1 MLKLIAIS
9 DFLSIQTPVL
19 LLDARSEGEYIQGH
33 IPGATSFPI
42 LNNEER
48 KLVGTCY
55 KQQGH
60 KPAVIMGYKLVGPKF
75 TDYLKYAYKHFDGQ
89 EIYIHC
95 WRGGLRSQIMANLL
109 SSAGFHVNL
118 IKGGYKTYRNEVLT
132 FLEQD
137 FKFEVLGGLTG
148 SGKSEILEELSL
160 KGAQVLDIE
169 NLANHKG
176 SAFGALGLQE
186 QPSQEQFENNVYQV
200 LKKFGLNQ
208 PIWVED
214 ESRLIGRLQIPT
226 SIYKGIRN
234 GFVHFLDYS
243 FETRLAHI
251 IEEYG
256 VFPPAQLAEI
266 TAKLRK
272 RMGDLNNRKAIDNI
286 NNGEVVAWAE
296 EVLKYYDK
304 QYLFG
309 FGQREKDASN
319 KIEMKGVDLI
329 AYLLNIKKAQP
340 NG

>member
-1 MLKLIAIS
+1 MLKLIPIS
-9 DFLSIQTPVL
+9 DFLSLQHPVL
-19 LLDARSEGEYIQGH
+19 LLDARSEGEHLQGH

-75 TDYLKYAYKHFDGQ
+75 SEFLKHAYKHFEGQ

-109 SSAGFHVNL
+109 SSAGFEVNL
-118 IKGGYKTYRNEVLT
+118 IKGGYKTYRNEVLN
-132 FLEQD
+132 FLAQD
-137 FKFEVLGGLTG
+137 FEFEVLGGLTG
-148 SGKSEILEELSL
+148 SGKSEVLEQLSL

-169 NLANHKG
+169 NLAVHKG
-176 SAFGALGLQE
+176 SAFGALGLPE
-186 QPSQEQFENNVYQV
+186 QPSQEQFENNLYQV

-226 SIYKGIRN
+226 SIYTGIRN

-243 FETRLAHI
+243 FETRLSHI
-251 IEEYG
+251 IQEYG
-256 VFPPAQLAEI
+256 VFPPAHLAEI

-272 RMGDLNNRKAIDNI
+272 RMGDLNNRTAIESIQQGN
-286 NNGEVVAWAE
+286 VQAWAE

-304 QYLFG
+304 QYLYG
-309 FGQREKDASN
+309 FGQRETSASK
-319 KIEMKGVDLI
+319 KIEWEGEELFT
-329 AYLLNIKKAQP
+329 YLLNIKKARQ
-340 NG
+340 

>member
-9 DFLSIQTPVL
+9 DLLQLKEPFL
-19 LLDARSEGEYIQGH
+19 LLDARSEGEFEQGH

-75 TDYLKYAYKHFDGQ
+75 SELLKQAYKHFEGQ
-89 EIYIHC
+89 EIFIHC

-109 SSAGFHVNL
+109 SSAGFEVNL
-118 IKGGYKTYRNEVLT
+118 IKGGYKTYRAAVLD
-132 FLEQD
+132 FLSQEFSFQ
-137 FKFEVLGGLTG
+137 VLGGLTG
-148 SGKSEILEELSL
+148 CGKSEVLQEIQARGS
-160 KGAQVLDIE
+160 QVLDIE
-169 NLANHKG
+169 DLAIHKG
-176 SAFGALGLQE
+176 SAFGSLGLPE

-200 LKKFGLNQ
+200 LRNFGPNQ

-226 SIYKGIRN
+226 SVYKGIRN

-256 VFPPAQLAEI
+256 VFPPARLAEI
-266 TAKLRK
+266 TEKLKK
-272 RMGDLNNRKAIDNI
+272 RMGDLNNRNAIENI
-286 NNGEVVAWAE
+286 QLGNVQAWAE

-304 QYLFG
+304 QYLYG
-309 FGQREKDASN
+309 FGQRETNTSK
-319 KIEMKGVDLI
+319 KIETAGEELM
-329 AYLLNIKKAQP
+329 AYLLNIKKAQQ
-340 NG
+340 